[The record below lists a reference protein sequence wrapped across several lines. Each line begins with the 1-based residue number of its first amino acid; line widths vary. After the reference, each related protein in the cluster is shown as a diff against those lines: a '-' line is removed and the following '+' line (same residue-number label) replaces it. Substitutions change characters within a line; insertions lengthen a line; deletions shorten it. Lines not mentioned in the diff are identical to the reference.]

1 MPAFKNRLMELISC
15 MLKID
20 QWSFVFLAFCH
31 ISSVCC
37 VDVAVFYLLELP
49 DLTSS
54 EIVNGLLLVCS
65 VSAGCDVGIQVIC

>member
-1 MPAFKNRLMELISC
+1 MEFC
-15 MLKID
+15 
-20 QWSFVFLAFCH
+20 FLTYCH

-37 VDVAVFYLLELP
+37 VDVAVFYLL
-49 DLTSS
+49 DLLDLASS

>member
-1 MPAFKNRLMELISC
+1 M
-15 MLKID
+15 
-20 QWSFVFLAFCH
+20 
-31 ISSVCC
+31 CC

-49 DLTSS
+49 DLASS